1 MQARHGKKH
10 IFYLVVILGTEGEL
24 SRVKEKTKGSG
35 DVSALRVV
43 RSAASGA
50 EVGQQHLHVRQ
61 GELITSGSGKLEL
74 RGGRVVGKFKLQ
86 CTTLLLASVL
96 IRPKTKDG

>member
-1 MQARHGKKH
+1 
-10 IFYLVVILGTEGEL
+10 LGTEGEL
-24 SRVKEKTKGSG
+24 SRVEEKAKGSG
-35 DVSALRVV
+35 HVSALRVV
-43 RSAASGA
+43 RGAASGA

-61 GELITSGSGKLEL
+61 SELIARGPGKLEL

-96 IRPKTKDG
+96 IMPKTRNV